1 MKDRICVYEKF
12 GFCRNG
18 ASCKFT
24 HPTLV
29 CDDEKCSIK
38 DCSKRHPQACRFF
51 TNYSHCKFGDSCKF
65 LHKRKPDDTSNE
77 EYKSLKEKYDI
88 LMKNHI
94 EIEEKYSKL
103 QNRVS
108 SLEAN
113 FFDLM
118 RNEIHKIQHDVNES
132 NNLCNNLQST
142 MNENDTMDVTK
153 VSDDNMEYTVANSYN
168 VDDSLLHEIID
179 YEYDVCKYLDHE
191 IGDIKDNLKE
201 RIIDETLK
209 KLNSMKDAI
218 ENRMNELKHL
228 NEQHV
233 NLEIESDSAETYKL
247 INDFVE
253 MVEYVEKVPR
263 KKFRNISDKKF
274 DEIIEQI
281 ESVKRNKENTL
292 HLLFNGPKSFLGNYR
307 QKKHLAN
314 IVN

>member
-29 CDDEKCSIK
+29 CDDEKCIIK

-77 EYKSLKEKYDI
+77 EYKTLREKYDI
-88 LMKNHI
+88 LMKNHN

-132 NNLCNNLQST
+132 NNRCNILQST

-153 VSDDNMEYTVANSYN
+153 VPDDNMEYTIANSYS

-292 HLLFNGPKSFLGNYR
+292 HLLFNGPKSFLGNY
-307 QKKHLAN
+307 
-314 IVN
+314 